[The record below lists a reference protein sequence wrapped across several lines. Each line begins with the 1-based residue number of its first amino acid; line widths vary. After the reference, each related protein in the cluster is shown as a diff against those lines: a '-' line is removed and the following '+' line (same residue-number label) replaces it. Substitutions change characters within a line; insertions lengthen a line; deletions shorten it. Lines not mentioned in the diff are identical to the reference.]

1 MKAITVIEAI
11 IARYNLSFSTRWR
24 VLEHLFLVNGNGCY
38 WLSDGSLDS
47 DISDYKEGV
56 MGENKMIQSL
66 NESLEL
72 VKDYNIPAFTNAYHL
87 QIKFEQG
94 FDQFK
99 EKHFKSIA
107 ANQFFFFDSQIPTFK
122 DLSRATF
129 NHLFYEVPDN
139 VQPDWKALII
149 ETACIVQKG
158 IKDTYFI
165 SGALTSPDSWSN
177 QDAFGVYMAAENQ
190 LKSLK

>member
-11 IARYNLSFSTRWR
+11 IAQYNLSFSTRWR

-38 WLSDGSLDS
+38 WLKDGSLDS
-47 DISDYKEGV
+47 DISNYKEGI

-72 VKDYNIPAFTNAYHL
+72 VKDYNIPAFTDAYHL

-99 EKHFKSIA
+99 EKHFKAIA
-107 ANQFFFFDSQIPTFK
+107 ANQFFFFDSQVPTFK

-139 VQPDWKALII
+139 VQPDWKALIV

-158 IKDTYFI
+158 IKDTYFV

-177 QDAFGVYMAAENQ
+177 QEAFSVYMAAENQ